1 MDRKK
6 WEKAT
11 SDKHE
16 TITMVIVNETI
27 TKKKKKKL
35 ICIPSAGKDKIV

>member
-6 WEKAT
+6 WQKAT
-11 SDKHE
+11 SDNHE
-16 TITMVIVNETI
+16 TITTVIVYETI
-27 TKKKKKKL
+27 TKKKKL

>member
-11 SDKHE
+11 SDNHE
-16 TITMVIVNETI
+16 TITTIIVYETI
-27 TKKKKKKL
+27 TKKKKKL